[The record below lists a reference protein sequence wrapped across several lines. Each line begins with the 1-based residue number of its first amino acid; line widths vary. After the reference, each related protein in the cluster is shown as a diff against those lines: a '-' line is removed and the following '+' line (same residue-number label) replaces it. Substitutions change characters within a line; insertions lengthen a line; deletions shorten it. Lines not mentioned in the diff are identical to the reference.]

1 MIVTRGI
8 GRGDE
13 QVLVAIGLGRDS
25 GSAQFR
31 EPGVPG
37 LEYRPSTDRRTI
49 EREDDEMLTVI
60 MAFMRLVR

>member
-1 MIVTRGI
+1 MNTFGLQRYGFTSY
-8 GRGDE
+8 
-13 QVLVAIGLGRDS
+13 GLGLPTGSPQPFPGS
-25 GSAQFR
+25 GGTA
-31 EPGVPG
+31 G